1 MGKLIL
7 FLGGA
12 RGGKSRAAEELARK
26 LGGESVLFVATASA
40 GDEEM
45 RQRIQA
51 HQKARPA
58 GWRTHEAGRDL
69 AASLAG
75 IELPAVVLVD
85 CITLLAAN
93 VLLTFPE
100 DDYPQA
106 EVNQAILDEV
116 EPLLAMARRSAS
128 TWIVVSN
135 EVGMGL
141 VPPYP
146 SGRAYRDGLGL
157 ANQRLAA
164 AADQVILMIAGLP
177 WELKPVSLS

>member
-7 FLGGA
+7 ILGGA
-12 RGGKSRAAEELARK
+12 RGGKSRAAEAMARQM
-26 LGGESVLFVATASA
+26 GGESVLFVATASA

-45 RQRIQA
+45 RQRILA

-58 GWRTHEAGRDL
+58 GWRTHEAGRKL
-69 AASLAG
+69 AESLAG
-75 IELPAVVLVD
+75 VELPAVVLVD

-106 EVNQAILDEV
+106 EVSQAILDEI
-116 EPLLAMARRSAS
+116 EPLLALVRASAA
-128 TWIVVSN
+128 TWIIVSN
-135 EVGMGL
+135 EVGMGV

-164 AADQVILMIAGLP
+164 AADQVMLMIAGLA